1 MSFLCPCGKHFVDA
15 DRKAQVIA
23 LWRLGVAP
31 MDMVREALDIDKG
44 VGRIVR
50 AE

>member
-1 MSFLCPCGKHFVDA
+1 MDA

-23 LWRLGVAP
+23 LWPLGVAP

-50 AE
+50 GV